1 MAFSPPAMT
10 IPKRILY
17 GITVGIAV
25 VGGENSIQ
33 RPGANSCRLALG
45 ETHFKLLSVNC

>member
-17 GITVGIAV
+17 GIAVCIAV

-33 RPGANSCRLALG
+33 RPCADSRRLALG
-45 ETHFKLLSVNC
+45 ETHPWYPVN